1 MRVDKYVAKI
11 GLNVCMAI
19 FIALSAYGIFTYMNW
34 DQQAAQSPD
43 GLTSLLYGVLIAG
56 SIVGICFFG
65 IQMDRRRYE
74 ESRNRPEAPRQA
86 KPLKRKR

>member
-1 MRVDKYVAKI
+1 MKVEKYVAQV

-19 FIALSAYGIFTYMNW
+19 FVSLSAYGIFSYMSW
-34 DQQAAQSPD
+34 EQLQSPNT
-43 GLTSLLYGVLIAG
+43 LTVFLYGIGVAG

-74 ESRNRPEAPRQA
+74 ES
-86 KPLKRKR
+86 KKR

>member
-1 MRVDKYVAKI
+1 MRVDKYVAKV

-34 DQQAAQSPD
+34 DQQTQAQSPD
-43 GLTSLLYGVLIAG
+43 AVTTLLYGVFIAG

-65 IQMDRRRYE
+65 IQMDRRRLE
-74 ESRNRPEAPRQA
+74 ESQRRPEEPKR
-86 KPLKRKR
+86 PKRKR

>member
-11 GLNVCMAI
+11 GLNVCMSI

-34 DQQAAQSPD
+34 DQQSQSPD
-43 GLTSLLYGVLIAG
+43 ALTTLLYGVFIAG

-65 IQMDRRRYE
+65 IQMDRRRLE
-74 ESRNRPEAPRQA
+74 ESQSRPAEPK
-86 KPLKRKR
+86 KPKRKR